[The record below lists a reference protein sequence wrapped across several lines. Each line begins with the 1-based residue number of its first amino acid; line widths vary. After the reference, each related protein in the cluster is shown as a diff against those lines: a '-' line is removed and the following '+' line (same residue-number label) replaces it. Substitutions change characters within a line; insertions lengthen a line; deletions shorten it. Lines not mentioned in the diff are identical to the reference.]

1 MKSKIV
7 SLLFGVAV
15 AGSAQALSYER
26 PDCVADDIEYFIEQD
41 YSDGLRI
48 AFGRAEENHDVRWF
62 VLGNCSAGSQ
72 LKMLLIE
79 HGDTGLDA
87 AAIRDRIVEMIA
99 SSKTYTFED
108 VASEFSTDVAI
119 AEVGPI
125 SPDHCICKHKAV

>member
-1 MKSKIV
+1 MP
-7 SLLFGVAV
+7 
-15 AGSAQALSYER
+15 
-26 PDCVADDIEYFIEQD
+26 PDKPGRVRADTSFHEYFIEQD